1 MTAASELSS
10 FVIALAWLAMG
21 TVLAIWMLTTLWRG
35 GHRVVAWIRGARS

>member
-1 MTAASELSS
+1 MNADTYTADV
-10 FVIALAWLAMG
+10 VIALAWLAMG